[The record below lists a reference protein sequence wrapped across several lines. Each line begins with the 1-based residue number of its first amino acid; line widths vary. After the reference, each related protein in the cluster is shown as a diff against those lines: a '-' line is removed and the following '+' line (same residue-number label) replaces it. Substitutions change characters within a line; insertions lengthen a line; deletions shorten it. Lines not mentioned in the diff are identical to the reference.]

1 MFFVVF
7 HDVHV
12 SVVHSALLPA
22 SLTWSASATTVRLRT
37 HTVKTI
43 FKSICFGNN
52 LSLSF
57 YEHYSFNR
65 KYTIKFSF
73 VLGVRRYF
81 CPR

>member
-43 FKSICFGNN
+43 FKSIYFGNN
-52 LSLSF
+52 LSLTF
-57 YEHYSFNR
+57 FYSFNR

-81 CPR
+81 CPL